1 MLNVNPKQP
10 DAGIVGKH
18 FRPANSCRA
27 YKCKNSSDGNCDD
40 FDAICV
46 DIKKGMVQDT
56 DYFIVESPFSM
67 DGKSIDVD
75 IDWDALGYPN
85 GQVGIINTT
94 SRTTTSYINK

>member
-1 MLNVNPKQP
+1 
-10 DAGIVGKH
+10 
-18 FRPANSCRA
+18 
-27 YKCKNSSDGNCDD
+27 
-40 FDAICV
+40 
-46 DIKKGMVQDT
+46 MVQDT

-94 SRTTTSYINK
+94 LFDNHELYK